1 MAVQILT
8 AGRRQNGAVPTLQRL
23 LPRFLYV
30 YVRGPVIPIPVVLFI
45 PTLVLEGLVYLAE
58 ALAGR
63 WSQGAAYYL
72 EQARTGLRLIR
83 HQGPLTVVD
92 VELQDVARFQAGG
105 ASLGGPRGPVR
116 VKVGQW

>member
-1 MAVQILT
+1 MAAQILT
-8 AGRRQNGAVPTLQRL
+8 AGRRQNEAVLTLQRL

-30 YVRGPVIPIPVVLFI
+30 YVRVPVIPIPVVLFI

-63 WSQGAAYYL
+63 WGRDAAHYL
-72 EQARTGLRLIR
+72 ERARTGLRLIR
-83 HQGPLTVVD
+83 HQGPFTVID

-105 ASLGGPRGPVR
+105 APLGLRGPVR

>member
-8 AGRRQNGAVPTLQRL
+8 SKKEHNGLVLTPQRL

-30 YVRGPVIPIPVVLFI
+30 YVRVPVLPIPVVFFI
-45 PTLVLEGLVYLAE
+45 PTLVFEGLVYLAE

-83 HQGPLTVVD
+83 HQGPFTVVD
-92 VELQDVARFQAGG
+92 VELQDVGRFQAG
-105 ASLGGPRGPVR
+105 LRGPAR

>member
-1 MAVQILT
+1 MAAQILT
-8 AGRRQNGAVPTLQRL
+8 AGRRQNGAVLTLQRL

-30 YVRGPVIPIPVVLFI
+30 WVRVSVIPIPVVLFI

-58 ALAGR
+58 AVARHWSRDAG
-63 WSQGAAYYL
+63 YYL

-83 HQGPLTVVD
+83 HQGPFTVLD
-92 VELQDVARFQAGG
+92 VELQDIGRFQAGG
-105 ASLGGPRGPVR
+105 APLGGLRGPVR